1 MTHDQSAEQLLE
13 LASLAGAEAAE
24 VFQSQSQSQPIF
36 FEANRLKQL
45 ESIQTGGT
53 ALRLWR
59 DGRPGL
65 AVAHGPVEPEKLVE
79 RAIALS
85 HLNEPET
92 IELTATSI
100 NKHYPNLGETVGVEQ
115 LIEWGREA
123 IALIREDY
131 PEILCSAEWD
141 CEIESTRLV
150 NSRGLDSGYTD
161 TTLSGYVETEW
172 VRGDDFLSISDG
184 QTQRGT
190 LDPGLIAERILKRLN
205 WAKENVEPPVG
216 RVPILFTAKAADMLW
231 GTVAAALSGKQVL
244 EGASPWSDRLRT
256 PVISSLLTVYQAPDE
271 GPFSCPF
278 DDEGIQ
284 TRPIVFIENGVLQ
297 LFYTDLSTG
306 RVLGSG
312 TTGNG
317 FKAGLNSYPTPGLF
331 NLLVKPGK
339 GTLQDLI
346 ENLDRGLIID
356 QMLGGGAGIS
366 GDFSINVD
374 LGYRVERG
382 EIVGRVKNTM
392 VSGNVYTALKRVIE
406 VGEDADWNGS
416 CCTPSL
422 TVEGL
427 SVTGRSLF

>member
-13 LASLAGAEAAE
+13 LALLAGAEAAE

-45 ESIQTGGT
+45 ESIETGGT

-85 HLNEPET
+85 RLNEPET
-92 IELTATSI
+92 IELTATAI
-100 NKHYPNLGETVGVEQ
+100 NQHYPNLGEMVEVSQ

-123 IALIREDY
+123 IALIRQDY
-131 PEILCSAEWD
+131 PELLCSAEWD

-150 NSRGLDSGYTD
+150 NSWGLDAGYMD
-161 TTLSGYVETEW
+161 TTLSGYLETEW

-184 QTQRGT
+184 QTQRGI
-190 LDPGLIAERILKRLN
+190 LDPALIAERIVKRLN
-205 WAKENVEPPVG
+205 WAKENVKPPVG

-231 GTVAAALSGKQVL
+231 GTVAAALNGKQVL
-244 EGASPWSDRLRT
+244 EGASPWTDRLRS
-256 PVISSLLTVYQAPDE
+256 PVISSLLTVYQAPEE

-284 TRPIVFIENGVLQ
+284 TRPIVFIKDGVLQ
-297 LFYTDLSTG
+297 LFYTDLGTG
-306 RVLGSG
+306 RILGSG

-346 ENLDRGLIID
+346 QSLDQGLIID

-366 GDFSINVD
+366 GEFSINVD
-374 LGYRVERG
+374 LGYRIERG

-392 VSGNVYTALKRVIE
+392 VAGNVYTALKQVVQ

-427 SVTGRSLF
+427 SVTGRG

>member
-13 LASLAGAEAAE
+13 LAALAGAEAAE
-24 VFQSQSQSQPIF
+24 VFQSQSQSRPIF

-85 HLNEPET
+85 RLNEPET

-100 NKHYPNLGETVGVEQ
+100 NKDYPNLGDTVGVEQ

-123 IALIREDY
+123 IALIRQEY

-150 NSRGLDSGYTD
+150 NSRGLDSGYHD
-161 TTLSGYVETEW
+161 TTLSGYMETEW

-184 QTQRGT
+184 QTQRGV

-205 WAKENVEPPVG
+205 WAKENVSPPVG

-231 GTVAAALSGKQVL
+231 GTVAAALNGKQVL
-244 EGASPWSDRLRT
+244 EGASPWSGRLRT
-256 PVISSLLTVYQAPDE
+256 PVMSSLLTVYQAPDE

-306 RVLGSG
+306 RILGSG

-331 NLLVKPGK
+331 NLLIKPGK

-374 LGYRVERG
+374 LGYRIERG

-392 VSGNVYTALKRVIE
+392 VSGNVYTALKQVIE

>member
-13 LASLAGAEAAE
+13 LASSAGAEAAE

-65 AVAHGPVEPEKLVE
+65 AVAYGPVEPEKLVE

-100 NKHYPNLGETVGVEQ
+100 NKHYPNLGETVEVEQ

-161 TTLSGYVETEW
+161 TTLSGYLETEW
-172 VRGDDFLSISDG
+172 IRGDDFLSISDG
-184 QTQRGT
+184 QTQRDV

-231 GTVAAALSGKQVL
+231 GTVAAALNGKQVL

-366 GDFSINVD
+366 GEFSINVD

-427 SVTGRSLF
+427 SVTGRS